1 MNVQFHELTRTDA
14 CVAKRG
20 FNYELTEAVSPYV
33 KKAGIVKAAIAEYYK
48 GLKEEGL
55 EKYLQESF
63 ADLEYVSNQ
72 QREYHVKDA
81 LRQILRYVHAEDFST
96 LVKGVSANVNLG
108 HDLTVHLRPSFV
120 RVTSEEITVIQIK
133 CSKPNVTQKN
143 ALSDLGLYALFCYGK
158 ALVKPGN
165 TCSITAAYYYLRKE
179 NDSTNTEK
187 PRFDEDFFKKTGGR
201 NIVAVTGTYTNGPAI
216 KCEIDELYEQSVMSY
231 VHALPKEECTK
242 EDCEK
247 CNLQPICKFTISP
260 LSIVKTP
267 VKKSLRDLDLTPAQE
282 KVVEYEKGIC
292 RVNAGAG
299 AGKTMV
305 VALRTAT
312 LLNKGV
318 KPKEMLLITFTNAG
332 AEEMR
337 NRISAILEDFGINID
352 IRDMRILTFNAFG
365 DMILKKEFNKLGF
378 TQEPM
383 VIDDIERSR
392 IIADLLNKSY
402 ISDLDYRNFDTSMAT
417 CMGALAI
424 AKLVFQIVKAGQYS
438 VSDAESVLEKMDNKA
453 RFTSKKAVEQLI
465 ALYDEYDD
473 KLKKENL
480 IEFSDQE
487 VLLFELLHRNPFY
500 MERFGFK
507 HVIVDEFQDSSAG
520 QIELIKKII
529 ETPTFQSLMVVGDD
543 SQAIFSFRDTTPEYI
558 LNFAS
563 IIGRPVDD
571 IMLMENHRSTPEVL
585 NAANNINNLR
595 SDRVKKD
602 LIATRTSGKPV
613 VVKGFLTKVEEKDY
627 VIKQIKEYLLD
638 GVKAEDIA
646 IIAATKYELM
656 DMADKLSQED
666 IQTVMLNP
674 EPLMENSRVVAALAL
689 CTAINVPDDTKDMLT
704 YANARMTKHNLLD
717 APRTVIEYVLERIA
731 QEIEAFHNLTE
742 EEKKKEH
749 LMKMLKTID
758 ENEDEVYESFLATL
772 ERKQSTSQVFKYC
785 NDFKNF
791 GSSAAYRRTHNYPG
805 VVLTTAHSSK
815 GLEWPIVFNM
825 ISKYDGPELYHGS
838 KESRMMVEERKR
850 LLFVSMTRAR
860 DELIITGQ
868 FVSHG
873 KRGEYTYNQFLEAA
887 YECVGQ
893 HFSPEDVEKM
903 RKERDEKKKA
913 EKLLQKAKEEADNL
927 SAKIDISSVS

>member
-1 MNVQFHELTRTDA
+1 MLHEKQEITKEESQMNVQFHELTSTDT

-438 VSDAESVLEKMDNKA
+438 VSDAESVLEKKDNKA
-453 RFTSKKAVEQLI
+453 LFT
-465 ALYDEYDD
+465 
-473 KLKKENL
+473 
-480 IEFSDQE
+480 
-487 VLLFELLHRNPFY
+487 
-500 MERFGFK
+500 
-507 HVIVDEFQDSSAG
+507 
-520 QIELIKKII
+520 
-529 ETPTFQSLMVVGDD
+529 
-543 SQAIFSFRDTTPEYI
+543 
-558 LNFAS
+558 
-563 IIGRPVDD
+563 
-571 IMLMENHRSTPEVL
+571 
-585 NAANNINNLR
+585 
-595 SDRVKKD
+595 
-602 LIATRTSGKPV
+602 
-613 VVKGFLTKVEEKDY
+613 
-627 VIKQIKEYLLD
+627 
-638 GVKAEDIA
+638 
-646 IIAATKYELM
+646 
-656 DMADKLSQED
+656 
-666 IQTVMLNP
+666 
-674 EPLMENSRVVAALAL
+674 
-689 CTAINVPDDTKDMLT
+689 
-704 YANARMTKHNLLD
+704 
-717 APRTVIEYVLERIA
+717 
-731 QEIEAFHNLTE
+731 
-742 EEKKKEH
+742 
-749 LMKMLKTID
+749 
-758 ENEDEVYESFLATL
+758 
-772 ERKQSTSQVFKYC
+772 
-785 NDFKNF
+785 
-791 GSSAAYRRTHNYPG
+791 
-805 VVLTTAHSSK
+805 
-815 GLEWPIVFNM
+815 
-825 ISKYDGPELYHGS
+825 
-838 KESRMMVEERKR
+838 
-850 LLFVSMTRAR
+850 
-860 DELIITGQ
+860 
-868 FVSHG
+868 
-873 KRGEYTYNQFLEAA
+873 
-887 YECVGQ
+887 
-893 HFSPEDVEKM
+893 
-903 RKERDEKKKA
+903 
-913 EKLLQKAKEEADNL
+913 
-927 SAKIDISSVS
+927 

>member
-1 MNVQFHELTRTDA
+1 MNVQFHELTSTDA

-81 LRQILRYVHAEDFST
+81 LRQILRYVHAE
-96 LVKGVSANVNLG
+96 
-108 HDLTVHLRPSFV
+108 
-120 RVTSEEITVIQIK
+120 
-133 CSKPNVTQKN
+133 
-143 ALSDLGLYALFCYGK
+143 
-158 ALVKPGN
+158 
-165 TCSITAAYYYLRKE
+165 
-179 NDSTNTEK
+179 
-187 PRFDEDFFKKTGGR
+187 
-201 NIVAVTGTYTNGPAI
+201 
-216 KCEIDELYEQSVMSY
+216 
-231 VHALPKEECTK
+231 
-242 EDCEK
+242 
-247 CNLQPICKFTISP
+247 
-260 LSIVKTP
+260 
-267 VKKSLRDLDLTPAQE
+267 
-282 KVVEYEKGIC
+282 
-292 RVNAGAG
+292 
-299 AGKTMV
+299 
-305 VALRTAT
+305 
-312 LLNKGV
+312 
-318 KPKEMLLITFTNAG
+318 
-332 AEEMR
+332 
-337 NRISAILEDFGINID
+337 
-352 IRDMRILTFNAFG
+352 
-365 DMILKKEFNKLGF
+365 
-378 TQEPM
+378 
-383 VIDDIERSR
+383 
-392 IIADLLNKSY
+392 
-402 ISDLDYRNFDTSMAT
+402 DLDYRNFDTSMAT

-742 EEKKKEH
+742 EEKKK
-749 LMKMLKTID
+749 
-758 ENEDEVYESFLATL
+758 FC
-772 ERKQSTSQVFKYC
+772 F
-785 NDFKNF
+785 
-791 GSSAAYRRTHNYPG
+791 
-805 VVLTTAHSSK
+805 VVLK
-815 GLEWPIVFNM
+815 I
-825 ISKYDGPELYHGS
+825 
-838 KESRMMVEERKR
+838 
-850 LLFVSMTRAR
+850 
-860 DELIITGQ
+860 
-868 FVSHG
+868 
-873 KRGEYTYNQFLEAA
+873 
-887 YECVGQ
+887 
-893 HFSPEDVEKM
+893 
-903 RKERDEKKKA
+903 
-913 EKLLQKAKEEADNL
+913 LQKT
-927 SAKIDISSVS
+927 STI